1 MDLLEQCELD
11 DEKLMGKSSRQRGP
25 KVGERGRGE
34 RNQVRGG
41 GIRATCLKG
50 PKRKCQKK
58 SVRERK
64 MEGGD
69 RQVGRCLELTPTEST
84 QDVIEKEKG
93 GGGGREGGQ
102 WPGAN
107 PQKKQKGGKKKKKG
121 GGGGRWLGEKEKN
134 QKKTQRKDPTPQGD
148 SCQAVSLAPSVLSFF
163 LSISLSFSLSPTPIR
178 PLDFPR
184 QHITPSITL
193 LHPPHFTSP
202 SPPFFFSPHTSTSI
216 PHSRAKLA
224 GTLKEYVRDS
234 TGQLSAALEGP

>member
-84 QDVIEKEKG
+84 QDVIEKNK
-93 GGGGREGGQ
+93 
-102 WPGAN
+102 
-107 PQKKQKGGKKKKKG
+107 

-202 SPPFFFSPHTSTSI
+202 PPPFFSLPTHLHPSLTRGLNWLE
-216 PHSRAKLA
+216 HSKSML
-224 GTLKEYVRDS
+224 GTRQGS
-234 TGQLSAALEGP
+234 

>member
-84 QDVIEKEKG
+84 QDVIEKNKG
-93 GGGGREGGQ
+93 GGGGGG
-102 WPGAN
+102 WA
-107 PQKKQKGGKKKKKG
+107 
-121 GGGGRWLGEKEKN
+121 R
-134 QKKTQRKDPTPQGD
+134 KKTFFKTPTNKSQLPKGT
-148 SCQAVSLAPSVLSFF
+148 AVRLSLSLPPCYLSFCRSPSLSLCHLHLYAPS
-163 LSISLSFSLSPTPIR
+163 ISHDS
-178 PLDFPR
+178 
-184 QHITPSITL
+184 TL
-193 LHPPHFTSP
+193 LPPSPCFTHLTSPPH
-202 SPPFFFSPHTSTSI
+202 PPFFFSLPTHLHPSLTRGLNWLE
-216 PHSRAKLA
+216 HSKSML
-224 GTLKEYVRDS
+224 GTRQGS
-234 TGQLSAALEGP
+234 

>member
-1 MDLLEQCELD
+1 MLEQCELD

-84 QDVIEKEKG
+84 QDVIEK
-93 GGGGREGGQ
+93 
-102 WPGAN
+102 N
-107 PQKKQKGGKKKKKG
+107 KG

-134 QKKTQRKDPTPQGD
+134 QKKTQRKDPAPQGD

-202 SPPFFFSPHTSTSI
+202 SPPFFSLPTHLHPSLTRGLNWLE
-216 PHSRAKLA
+216 HSKSML
-224 GTLKEYVRDS
+224 GTRQGS
-234 TGQLSAALEGP
+234 